1 MKATKLIVTAMVL
14 LLASTVS
21 AEDDVSVS
29 VNNKVATA
37 FVSGTGINWVN
48 GPVLMTDVGTTVT
61 RGDNAFSFIYWQVL
75 NLDDTIGYD
84 NGLAAEGQTTERDF
98 ILDYT
103 YSGSEVVDVSLGYI
117 FYDFATAGSAASI
130 PSGANTEDIYIG
142 ITLKNLPLSPKATVL
157 YDIDGANEGVYGD
170 FSCSHSLDVTED
182 HAVNLWA
189 KAIWTGGDYGAAYFS
204 HDGLKDSGFQSYGVG
219 ASTSLPLCESVS
231 ASLGVAYW
239 AQVDSD
245 GVLGM
250 THAAWTAAGFE
261 SEDNTVV
268 ASASLNIMLK

>member
-103 YSGSEVVDVSLGYI
+103 YTGYESANVTLGYI
-117 FYDFATAGSAASI
+117 FYDFATAGSAASV
-130 PSGANTEDIYIG
+130 PSGANTEDIYAG
-142 ITLKNLPLSPKATVL
+142 ITLKNLPLSPSAKVL
-157 YDIDGANEGVYGD
+157 YDIDGANEGVYAVFG
-170 FSCSHSLDVTED
+170 CSHNLDVSED
-182 HAVNLWA
+182 HAIDLWA
-189 KAIWTGGDYGAAYFS
+189 KAIWTGENYGRAYFS
-204 HDGLKDSGFQSYGVG
+204 HDGLKDDGIQSYGIG

-231 ASLGVAYW
+231 ASFGVAYW
-239 AQVDSD
+239 AQTDDD

-250 THAAWTAAGFE
+250 THAAWESAGFE

-268 ASASLNIMLK
+268 ASASLKIMLK